1 MNTWPRRIY
10 FGNVSAFPVSPL
22 TLWRRAKA
30 GWQQEALTAAS
41 RLQGRGQREGHG
53 EGPTLPKAC
62 PEHPK
67 QYRGAQQE
75 PKYWQKERRGLTANR
90 TWITFPKH
98 TLKRKKQTKQP
109 VRQGKHRPQDMP
121 SRNTANSLATPK
133 GAAREAKSQ
142 DRSRELPQTLSQIPG
157 LPSSPPWWRLQIFH
171 QMLALFT

>member
-30 GWQQEALTAAS
+30 GWQQEAWTAAS
-41 RLQGRGQREGHG
+41 RLQGRGRREGHG

-67 QYRGAQQE
+67 QYREAQQE
-75 PKYWQKERRGLTANR
+75 PKYCQKERRGLTANR